1 MPSPRRCIQNGQPS
15 FSAMPPL
22 ENESRISKSV
32 SAGRILRDRLT
43 REHAVSQMPQNNI
56 RFVVGSHVSF
66 KDPLGRN
73 RILEKINIIFPAL
86 NLAIG
91 STSASPLNE
100 VNEIDIE
107 VSNSL

>member
-22 ENESRISKSV
+22 ENESRISKRV

-91 STSASPLNE
+91 FTSASPLNE